1 MAEPRS
7 RASAAGAATA
17 EALVDALQP
26 FGAVSARRMFGGWG
40 VFESGTM
47 FALVDR
53 EGDAYLRADEAL
65 IVALEAEGSTRF
77 QRMPYWS
84 VPADALDDDVALLDW
99 ATRALAVARAAKRS

>member
-1 MAEPRS
+1 MAEPGS
-7 RASAAGAATA
+7 RASAAGAATT
-17 EALVDALQP
+17 EALVEALQSL
-26 FGAVSARRMFGGWG
+26 GVVSARRMFGGWG

-65 IVALEAEGSTRF
+65 SAALEAEGSTRF

-84 VPADALDDDVALLDW
+84 VPADALEDEVALRDW
-99 ATRALAVARAAKRS
+99 ATRALAVARRAKR